1 VSAIKTVGVVGCGTM
16 GAGIAIVA
24 ARAGFKTIVYDTR
37 GDALAAARVQSE
49 AFFRKSVERGKLRVD
64 ELPDIM
70 DRWTGTT
77 RVEDLDAC
85 DVIIEAV
92 FENLKVKHG
101 LFAQLNKICPP
112 HTIFASNTSTISI
125 TEIAAGSGRDDRVVG
140 MHFCLPAQL
149 MKLVEMSPGLNTSES
164 TFVAAWEFCRALGQN
179 PVKTKDSPGF
189 ILNYF
194 LIPYNN
200 DAIRLVEQ
208 GLAVPADI
216 DKAMKTA
223 LGYAMGPFELLDLI
237 GMDTQLL
244 LCETLHGL
252 TNEPRTACPPL
263 VKRMIAAGH
272 VGKKGG
278 RGFYVYKDGARI
290 APPVEPLA
298 PTNLRAVPKGVP
310 ETLTVREQRDVL
322 HARFNGE
329 QSDVERDLSHS
340 ITDTGNSRSFPGP
353 HRLLETAV
361 AEAQVVV
368 ILGSR
373 VGEALERVTNRNAR
387 AVILVELGL
396 ESLGVHTGESRA
408 TEGFNVLGFA
418 RYRLGNADPTNLIE
432 LVRQPHTKPEALVV
446 ARALFER
453 AGFAVAVCGDFP
465 GRIVD
470 RLIRP
475 YFNAALRR
483 LDEGLAS
490 ADDIDTTLRLGLGYP
505 EGPIALLERTGLAH
519 HFDVSHALYEQLGD
533 AAYAPARRARVAK
546 LRESAG

>member
-1 VSAIKTVGVVGCGTM
+1 VSDIKTVGVAGCGTM
-16 GAGIAIVA
+16 GAGIAMVA
-24 ARAGFKTIVYDTR
+24 ARAGFKTMVYDTR
-37 GDALAAARVQSE
+37 AEALAVARTQSE
-49 AFFRKSVERGKLRVD
+49 AFFRKSVERGKLRPD
-64 ELPDIM
+64 EVPSIM
-70 DRWTGTT
+70 GRWSGTT
-77 RVEDLDAC
+77 RIEDLAAC
-85 DVIIEAV
+85 DVVIEAV
-92 FENLKVKHG
+92 FENLRVKHG
-101 LFAQLNKICPP
+101 LFAELNRICPP

-125 TEIAAGSGRDDRVVG
+125 TEIAGGSGRDDRVVG

-149 MKLVEMSPGLNTSES
+149 MKLVEMSPGLNTGE
-164 TFVAAWEFCRALGQN
+164 AAFDTAWDFCKALGQN
-179 PVKTKDSPGF
+179 PVKTRDSPGF

-208 GLAVPADI
+208 SVAGPADI

-244 LCETLHGL
+244 LCEAMYGL
-252 TNEPRTACPPL
+252 TNEPRAACPPL

-272 VGKKGG
+272 LGKKSGC
-278 RGFYVYKDGARI
+278 GFHVYKDGARI
-290 APPVEPLA
+290 TPVEPSVL
-298 PTNLRAVPKGVP
+298 TNLRAAPKEVLD
-310 ETLTVREQRDVL
+310 TLTARERDVL
-322 HARFNGE
+322 RARFNGE
-329 QSDVERDLSHS
+329 WSGSERDLSHS
-340 ITDTGNSRSFPGP
+340 LTDTGNSRSFPGR
-353 HRLLETAV
+353 HRLLDTAV

-368 ILGSR
+368 IIGSR
-373 VGEALERVTNRNAR
+373 AGEELARVTNPDAR
-387 AVILVELGL
+387 AAILLELGL

-408 TEGFNVLGFA
+408 SEGSNVLGFA

-432 LVRQPHTKPEALVV
+432 LVRQPRTNPEALVA

-483 LDEGLAS
+483 LDERLAS
-490 ADDIDTTLRLGLGYP
+490 ADDMDTTLRLGLGYP
-505 EGPIALLERTGLAH
+505 EGPISLLERTGLAH
-519 HFDVSHALYEQLGD
+519 HFDVTQALYEQLGD
-533 AAYAPARRARVAK
+533 AAYTPARRARVAK
-546 LRESAG
+546 LRETG